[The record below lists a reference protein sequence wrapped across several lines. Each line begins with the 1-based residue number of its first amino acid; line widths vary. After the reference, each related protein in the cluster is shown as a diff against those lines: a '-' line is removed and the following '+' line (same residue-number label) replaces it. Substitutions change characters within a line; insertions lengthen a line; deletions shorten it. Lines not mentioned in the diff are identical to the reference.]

1 MDCTANLN
9 EPTYVSKG
17 QLPHLLVRKTCE
29 KKLLVDYSQSHVVT
43 SNKYLQIML

>member
-1 MDCTANLN
+1 MDCIANLN
-9 EPTYVSKG
+9 EPTDVSEG
-17 QLPHLLVRKTCE
+17 QLPHLFVRKTCE